1 MRLADIYW
9 PPVGDGDYLTA
20 ARARLLAG
28 FCLLVAGFGFVSGVL
43 SGLKTFS
50 FAPLLSVFGALA
62 PLSFLLLPAFA
73 YATGGRIVAAIA
85 FLALVY
91 VEIVLISVGDNG
103 ALSTTAFYL
112 AGLPPLAV
120 LLGGYRSGI
129 AACFIVIATYVFLSP
144 AYVYGWHAFTLC
156 VLAIGL
162 TAAVSI
168 FHREMQNAT
177 QGLIAARVS
186 AEAGDKAKTEFIANV
201 SHEIRTPLNGVMGM
215 AQLLA
220 ETELTPLQRQY
231 ANTILT
237 SGNSLLALIN
247 DILDMARIE
256 AAEAR
261 LDASVFDLSD
271 LVNEAAETVKGV
283 AVQKGLSITGDVAPD
298 AIGYYRGDQ
307 KKLRQILINFAGN
320 AVKFTE
326 SGFVAIEASRIDERR
341 LRFTVTDTGPGVPSD
356 QQARIFERFKQADGS
371 AARRHGGAGLG
382 LAISKE
388 LAQLMNGEVGV
399 CNAPGGGSVF
409 WFEAAIAKASP
420 FELGGEDA
428 APFRATPPLSK
439 PMRILV
445 VEDNPVNKAIVC
457 AALKG
462 RNVDVQAADNGAEAL
477 DLLDGGERYDVILM
491 DVQMPV
497 MPGDEALRRIRA
509 SGKAY
514 AQTPIVMLT
523 ATAEQEA
530 VDAIKAAGADAYL
543 TKPLNIPQLYEALQR
558 RVGPARDVSLEVS
571 VEALGER
578 RSVV

>member
-9 PPVGDGDYLTA
+9 PPVRDDDYLTA

-28 FCLLVAGFGFVSGVL
+28 ICLLVGGFGFASGVL
-43 SGLKTFS
+43 SGVKTFS
-50 FAPLLSVFGALA
+50 FAPLLSVVGALA

-73 YATGGRIVAAIA
+73 YATGGRAVAAIT

-91 VEIVLISVGDNG
+91 ADIVLIAVGDDG

-112 AGLPPLAV
+112 AALPPLAV
-120 LLGGYRSGI
+120 LLCGYRSGI
-129 AACFIVIATYVFLSP
+129 AICIIVIATYVLLSP

-156 VLAIGL
+156 VLTLGL

-168 FHREMQNAT
+168 FQREMQNAAE
-177 QGLIAARVS
+177 GLVGARVS
-186 AEAGDKAKTEFIANV
+186 AEAGDRAKTEFIANV

-231 ANTILT
+231 TNTILT
-237 SGNSLLALIN
+237 SGNSLLAMIN
-247 DILDMARIE
+247 DILDMSRME

-261 LDASVFDLSD
+261 LDVSVFDLNA
-271 LVNEAAETVKGV
+271 LVTEAAETVKGV
-283 AVQKGLSITGDVAPD
+283 AVQKGLSIKGDVAPD
-298 AIGYYRGDQ
+298 AVGYYRGDQ
-307 KKLRQILINFAGN
+307 QKLRQILINFAGN

-326 SGFVAIEASRIDERR
+326 SGFVAIEVSRVDEKR
-341 LRFTVTDTGPGVPSD
+341 LRFAVTDTGPGVPSD
-356 QQARIFERFKQADGS
+356 QQAHIFERFKQADGS

-399 CNAPGGGSVF
+399 RNASGGGSVF
-409 WFEAAIAKASP
+409 WFEAPIEKASP
-420 FELGGEDA
+420 FELGAEDA
-428 APFRATPPLSK
+428 EPAPQAFSASN
-439 PMRILV
+439 PMRVLV

-462 RNVDVQAADNGAEAL
+462 RNADVQAADNGAEAL

-491 DVQMPV
+491 DIQMPV

-523 ATAEQEA
+523 ATAEREA
-530 VDAIKAAGADAYL
+530 VDAIKAAGADDYL
-543 TKPLNIPQLYEALQR
+543 TKPLNIPQLYETLERRAGRAQAGPSEVLQQ
-558 RVGPARDVSLEVS
+558 
-571 VEALGER
+571 R